1 MSFHDA
7 AVRTA
12 QLGYDLKIPHLA
24 FFSWPSKGRLSAYL
38 KDQGSVQ
45 VTMKALGDYLELVV
59 EQAQAAG
66 KPLHVLAHSMGN
78 YVLLDAILRL
88 LALVG
93 QGRPK
98 LTIKSTIFAAP
109 DLPAARLQQI
119 VELMQTISPRKT
131 LYVSAK
137 DRALLLSGHLKG
149 QPNAGEEI
157 TIAPGLQTIDVV
169 GRRLSL
175 LGHSYYAELKEVI
188 ADMHQLIHFGA
199 EPDQRAI
206 LQRKETVQHETY
218 WQLP

>member
-1 MSFHDA
+1 M
-7 AVRTA
+7 T
-12 QLGYDLKIPHLA
+12 
-24 FFSWPSKGRLSAYL
+24 AYL

-45 VTMKALGDYLELVV
+45 VTMKALSDYLSLVAD
-59 EQAQAAG
+59 EAQAAG
-66 KPLHVLAHSMGN
+66 KSLHVLAHSMGN

-98 LTIKSTIFAAP
+98 LTLKSTIFAAP
-109 DLPAARLQQI
+109 DVPAARLQQI
-119 VELMQTISPRKT
+119 VELMEPISPRKT
-131 LYVSAK
+131 LYVSER
-137 DRALLLSGHLKG
+137 DRPLLVSGSLKG
-149 QPNAGEEI
+149 QPNAGEQI

-188 ADMHQLIHFGA
+188 TDMHQLIHFGI
-199 EPDQRAI
+199 EPDKRAI
-206 LQRKETVQHETY
+206 LQRKQTQARETY